1 MKKEISE
8 KIEIPAGLEV
18 DIDGSRIKIKKEGKE
33 SVREYC
39 GFEIKKEDNFIV
51 LHHKKATKKEKKLIK
66 TTKAHIKNIILGF
79 EKKFVYKLKIC
90 SVHFPMN
97 VSIDKA
103 KNEIIVKNFL
113 GEVKPRVARIVRGAE
128 VKIEK
133 DTIIVESQNNETA
146 GQTAANIEGAV
157 KINNRD
163 RRTFQD
169 GIYITEKP
177 EY

>member
-8 KIEIPAGLEV
+8 KIEIPAGLDIE
-18 DIDGSRIKIKKEGKE
+18 IDGSRIKIKKEGKE
-33 SVREYC
+33 AVREYF

-79 EKKFVYKLKIC
+79 GKKFIYKLKIC
-90 SVHFPMN
+90 SVHFPMT

-103 KNEIIVKNFL
+103 KNEIMIKNFL
-113 GEVKPRVARIVRGAE
+113 GGVKPRAARIVTGAE
-128 VKIEK
+128 VKIDK
-133 DTIIVESQNNETA
+133 DNIIVESQNIEAA
-146 GQTAANIEGAV
+146 GQTAANIEKAI
-157 KINNRD
+157 KITNKD
-163 RRTFQD
+163 RRVFQD

-177 EY
+177 E